1 MELEVLGLC
10 SLRHLLGPHH
20 LQKQEAGLSNDFK
33 LMKPCSEM
41 NWERLARLRKT
52 GSVLP
57 MNIQD

>member
-1 MELEVLGLC
+1 MLGLC

-20 LQKQEAGLSNDFK
+20 LQKQEAELSNDFK

-41 NWERLARLRKT
+41 NWERLAQLRKT